1 MRISEALSILGN
13 PKPNN
18 EAVKRAYRE
27 KAKQYHPDK
36 QDGNLDMMVLVNL
49 AYEVLKQSNFT
60 WTDQESRN
68 GQDTTPL
75 TETIANLWESIRHYK
90 GLHGEIIGSWL
101 WVSGD
106 TYPIRDKLKVSGF
119 KFSHYKKAWYFHEGD
134 YWKRSRRKLNLQDL
148 RGIWGNQD
156 LETEEAQELGV

>member
-1 MRISEALSILGN
+1 MILSEALSILGN

-49 AYEVLKQSNFT
+49 AYEVLRQSNFT
-60 WTDQESRN
+60 WTEQESKA
-68 GQDTTPL
+68 GQGTTPL
-75 TETIANLWESIRHYK
+75 TETIFNLWERIRHYK
-90 GLHGEIIGSWL
+90 GLRGEIIGSWL

-106 TYPIRDKLKVSGF
+106 TYPIRDKLKSTGF
-119 KFSHYKKAWYFHEGD
+119 RYSHNKHAWYFHEGD
-134 YWKRSRRKLNLQDL
+134 FWKRSRRKLNLQDL